1 MGGPSRGRGPVA
13 LSTQPPSSPGPSWLA
28 PSSQLGL
35 SEGVQG
41 GKKAGEMQG
50 VQADTL
56 RAGREPGA
64 RGPAAREGPGNPP
77 GLDTV
82 FRAPLVSG
90 QRPQPL
96 PPIVPGSV
104 DSPEV
109 SRLCPPARAL
119 APGLGGCVLT

>member
-13 LSTQPPSSPGPSWLA
+13 LSTWPPSTPGPSWLA

-50 VQADTL
+50 VQADTS

-64 RGPAAREGPGNPP
+64 RGPAAREGPGRFP
-77 GLDTV
+77 GPWTLCSGH
-82 FRAPLVSG
+82 PLS
-90 QRPQPL
+90 R
-96 PPIVPGSV
+96 GSV
-104 DSPEV
+104 PS
-109 SRLCPPARAL
+109 LCPRQHPA
-119 APGLGGCVLT
+119 VLTAQRSPGFAHLLGPWPQGSGVVF